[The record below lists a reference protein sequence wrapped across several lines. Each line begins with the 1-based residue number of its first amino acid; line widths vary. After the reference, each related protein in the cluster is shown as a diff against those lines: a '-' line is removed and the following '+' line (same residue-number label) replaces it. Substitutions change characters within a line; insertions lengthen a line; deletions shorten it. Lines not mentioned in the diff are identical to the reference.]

1 MTDLK
6 PLKIA
11 IASGKGGTGKT
22 TLSTNLA
29 AFIAEQHEVVLV
41 DLDVEE
47 PNSGLF
53 FKGELTHEEDI
64 FKMIPQWDESKCTL
78 CGICPK
84 LCSYHAVIQLGPSIL
99 VFPELCHSCYACSEL
114 CPVDALPMIPKK
126 TGSLRDFRIGKLHFV
141 ESRLEIGEEQAV
153 QLISKTKKY
162 IAANF
167 SKVSIAIFDSPPGT
181 SCPVMEA
188 TRDADFVILVTEPT
202 PFGLHD
208 LSLAVETMQALK
220 KSFGVVVNRYG
231 IGNDEVIHYCRE
243 ENIPLLAKIPNS
255 RKIAEL
261 YSSGKLMYQDFPEV
275 EKSLSDILEYCIKEV
290 KGGIA

>member
-1 MTDLK
+1 MTNANS
-6 PLKIA
+6 LKIA

-29 AFIAEQHEVVLV
+29 AYIAEKHEVVLV

-53 FKGELTHEEDI
+53 FKGELIHGEDI

-84 LCSYHAVIQLGPSIL
+84 VCNYHAVIQLGPSIL

-114 CPVDALPMIPKK
+114 CPVNALPMIPKK
-126 TGSLRDFRIGKLHFV
+126 TGTLRDFQIGKLHFV
-141 ESRLEIGEEQAV
+141 ESRLDIGEEQAV
-153 QLISKTKKY
+153 PLISKTKKY
-162 IAANF
+162 VATNYG
-167 SKVSIAIFDSPPGT
+167 KVGIAIFDSPPGT

-188 TRDADFVILVTEPT
+188 TKDADFVILVTEPT

-208 LSLAVETMQALK
+208 LSLAVETMRALK
-220 KSFGVVVNRYG
+220 KPFGVVINRYG
-231 IGNDEVIHYCRE
+231 IGNDEVIQYCRE
-243 ENIPLLAKIPNS
+243 ENIHILAKIPNN

-261 YSSGKLMYQDFPEV
+261 YSSGNLMYQDFPEV
-275 EKSLSDILEYCIKEV
+275 KQSLSDILDYCITTG
-290 KGGIA
+290 KGGTE

>member
-64 FKMIPQWDESKCTL
+64 FKMIPQWDASKCTL

-126 TGSLRDFRIGKLHFV
+126 TGTLRDFRIDKLNFV

-162 IAANF
+162 VAATYGN
-167 SKVSIAIFDSPPGT
+167 VSIAIFDSPPGT

-208 LSLAVETMQALK
+208 LSLAVETMRTLK
-220 KSFGVVVNRYG
+220 KPFGVVVNRYG

-275 EKSLSDILEYCIKEV
+275 RQSLSDILDYCIKAV
-290 KGGIA
+290 KGAKV

>member
-29 AFIAEQHEVVLV
+29 AFIAEKHEVVLV

-126 TGSLRDFRIGKLHFV
+126 TGTLRDFRIGKLHFI

-162 IAANF
+162 VAANYGN
-167 SKVSIAIFDSPPGT
+167 VSISIFDSPPGT

-208 LSLAVETMQALK
+208 LSLAVETMRALK
-220 KSFGVVVNRYG
+220 KPFGVVVNRYG
-231 IGNDEVIHYCRE
+231 IGNDEVIHYCRQ
-243 ENIPLLAKIPNS
+243 ENIHLLAKIPNS

-275 EKSLSDILEYCIKEV
+275 KQSLSDILDYCITTV
-290 KGGIA
+290 KGGAA

>member
-114 CPVDALPMIPKK
+114 CPAAAMPMIPKK
-126 TGSLRDFRIGKLHFV
+126 TGLLRDFQTGKLHFV
-141 ESRLEIGEEQAV
+141 DGRLDIGEEQAV
-153 QLISKTKKY
+153 PLISKTKKY
-162 IAANF
+162 VAH
-167 SKVSIAIFDSPPGT
+167 KYGHVSIAIFDSPPGT

-188 TRDADFVILVTEPT
+188 TKDADFVILVTEPT

-208 LSLAVETMQALK
+208 LSLAVETMRALHK
-220 KSFGVVVNRYG
+220 PFGVVVNRYG
-231 IGNDEVIHYCRE
+231 IGNDEVITYCRE
-243 ENIPLLAKIPNS
+243 ENIPVLAKIPNN

-261 YSSGKLMYQDFPEV
+261 YSSGKLMYQDFPEIK
-275 EKSLSDILEYCIKEV
+275 KSLSQILEYCVKEA
-290 KGGIA
+290 KGGRA

>member
-1 MTDLK
+1 MTNPK

-29 AFIAEQHEVVLV
+29 AFIAEQDEVVLV

-53 FKGELTHEEDI
+53 FKGILTHEEDI
-64 FKMIPQWDESKCTL
+64 FKMIPQWDELKCTL

-84 LCSYHAVIQLGPSIL
+84 VCSYHAVIQLGPSIL

-114 CPVDALPMIPKK
+114 CPVDALPMTPKK
-126 TGSLRDFRIGKLHFV
+126 TGTLRDFRIGKLHFV
-141 ESRLEIGEEQAV
+141 ESHLDIGEEQAV
-153 QLISKTKKY
+153 PLISKTKKY
-162 IAANF
+162 VARKY
-167 SKVSIAIFDSPPGT
+167 SHVSITIFDSPPGT

-188 TRDADFVILVTEPT
+188 TKDADFVILVTEPT

-208 LSLAVETMQALK
+208 LSLAVETMRALK
-220 KSFGVVVNRYG
+220 KPFGVVVNRYG

-243 ENIPLLAKIPNS
+243 ENISILSKIPNK

-261 YSSGKLMYQDFPEV
+261 YSSGKLMYRDFPEV
-275 EKSLSDILEYCIKEV
+275 KQSLSDILDYCITAV
-290 KGGIA
+290 RGGIA